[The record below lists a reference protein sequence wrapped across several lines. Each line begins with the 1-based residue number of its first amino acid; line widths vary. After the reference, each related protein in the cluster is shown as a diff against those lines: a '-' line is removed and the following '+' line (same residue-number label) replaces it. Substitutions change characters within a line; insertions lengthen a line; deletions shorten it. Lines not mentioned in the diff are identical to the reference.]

1 MYYGKKKTQTQQLQ
15 CKPAEFKGNL
25 RGAFLEVYCI
35 EKEGSRDSN
44 NSKDH

>member
-1 MYYGKKKTQTQQLQ
+1 MQ
-15 CKPAEFKGNL
+15 CKPGEFKSNL
-25 RGAFLEVYCI
+25 RGAFLEVYST